1 MMYGS
6 VPVMGDGVVMRKQ
19 FIIFLFGVAGCFA
32 SPADAGAPA
41 RTPEARFQALETY
54 LLQQPYRLRFAIGS
68 SGAFTA
74 ALNGTLEM
82 RADNT
87 IHLTATGHFGDA
99 PVTLTLDS
107 DGKTLRG
114 GNGEKSFEIAA
125 PPQLREAL
133 VIGLTR
139 MGLLHN
145 LARLVAGKAPDH
157 MAGGVREWVRV
168 SNMQHRL
175 PLAADAPP
183 DDIFMFDIEVANQ
196 PAGTARLVVDATT
209 RLPRERTQT
218 VEFETGSMKVTERY
232 RVY

>member
-1 MMYGS
+1 MYKRS
-6 VPVMGDGVVMRKQ
+6 LMLLL
-19 FIIFLFGVAGCFA
+19 FLAGGL
-32 SPADAGAPA
+32 AGQGQAEERAP
-41 RTPEARFQALETY
+41 TLESRFQALEAY

-68 SGAFTA
+68 SGAFSA

-114 GNGEKSFEIAA
+114 GNGEKTFEMPA
-125 PPQLREAL
+125 PAHLREAL

-183 DDIFMFDIEVANQ
+183 DDIFMFDIEVADQ